1 MSDGDEEDGYDGDDG
16 DDDDDDYDEGNDDDD
31 HVFTGLESQLE
42 KNKIGDLNDEV
53 RYSIKTKSFSQLDP
67 RFGGRRREEPPP
79 GPPQT
84 LSRMEEK
91 IYDITKVSTM

>member
-1 MSDGDEEDGYDGDDG
+1 MSDDDDDGDEEDVNDDNDN
-16 DDDDDDYDEGNDDDD
+16 DDDDDDE
-31 HVFTGLESQLE
+31 FTGLESQLE

-91 IYDITKVSTM
+91 IYDITKVSSM